1 MVLIYFS
8 PVRWESYEQR
18 PHYMARYFLE
28 VGAERI
34 LWINPYPTR
43 LPNILDLLRAF
54 GSVHNQNTIPEYAV
68 SIINVKALPLEPLPG
83 ILLAN
88 RCLFWR
94 EWKKNLLKNIRGE
107 RYIVGVGKPS
117 ALALYFLGDG
127 KQSWSFYDAMD
138 NFPEFYKGLS
148 KTMMRKNEVNISM
161 TVDTIIT
168 TTDYLTR
175 KLSKFDDNI
184 IKINNA
190 CNMGALSLPERK
202 YMKECGTL
210 TIGYIGAIAEWF
222 DWSVVIKLAIELPNS
237 KLVLVGPISNKCKV
251 VLPNNI
257 ELKAP
262 ISNRKISDCIEQFDA
277 GLIPFKVNPLTDGVD
292 PIKYYE
298 YKAMGLPI
306 LTTKFGQMAFRGDEY
321 GVYYLESTFDAHD
334 ILNWIRSFNPD
345 QSAIVDFR
353 ERNDWSSRFS
363 SLNHY
368 WSKFMLRQ

>member
-18 PHYMARYFLE
+18 PHYMVRYFLE

-43 LPNILDLLRAF
+43 LPNILDLTRAV
-54 GSVHNQNTIPEYAV
+54 SSIHNQNTIPESAV
-68 SIINVKALPLEPLPG
+68 SIVNVKALPLEPLPG
-83 ILLAN
+83 IVLAN
-88 RCLFWR
+88 RCFFWR
-94 EWKKNLLKNIRGE
+94 EWKENLLKNIHGE
-107 RYIVGVGKPS
+107 KYIVGVGKPC
-117 ALALYFLGDG
+117 ALALYFLRDG

-148 KTMMRKNEVNISM
+148 KTKMRKNEINISM
-161 TVDTIIT
+161 SVDVIIT

-175 KLSKFDDNI
+175 KLSKFGDNI
-184 IKINNA
+184 ITINNA
-190 CNMGALSLPERK
+190 CNMDALSLPERK
-202 YMKECGTL
+202 YMKGCGTL

-222 DWSVVIKLAIELPNS
+222 DWSVVIKLANVLPNS
-237 KLVLVGPISNKCKV
+237 KLVLVGPIFSKCKV

-262 ISNRKISDCIEQFDA
+262 ISNREISDCIEQFDV

-306 LTTKFGQMAFRGDEY
+306 LTTKFGQMAFRGNEY
-321 GVYYLESTFDAHD
+321 GVYYLESNFDAHD
-334 ILNWIRSFNPD
+334 ILNWIGSFNPD

-353 ERNDWSSRFS
+353 ERNDWSSRFN

-368 WSKFMLRQ
+368 WSKFMC